1 MDAAN
6 RKPKAERLGRWWGR
20 LWHGYVRGE
29 RRIAVILKGMGLPA
43 VITAA
48 SLWAMRLGLLAGLA
62 CATFWPM
69 LLVIGVIAIASA
81 LQDVESHERREPNGA
96 KDIRGSGS
104 TTRTNGVTTWGTRTS
119 REAGYF
125 ARV

>member
-43 VITAA
+43 VVTAA

-62 CATFWPM
+62 CAIFWPM
-69 LLVIGVIAIASA
+69 LLMIGVIAIASA
-81 LQDVESHERREPNGA
+81 LQDVESHERREPEWREGH
-96 KDIRGSGS
+96 SGFGLYDEDEW
-104 TTRTNGVTTWGTRTS
+104 RHDVGDPD
-119 REAGYF
+119 EP
-125 ARV
+125 